1 MQIAIDGPASS
12 GKSTVAKLIAKH
24 LGIIYIDTGAMYRAV
39 TYQALRQS
47 IQANDIENILQMLK
61 GMDMTFKNIDG
72 KQFVF
77 NHEEDISLAIRSDN
91 VTAHVSEFSAIAQVR
106 EFLVEFQRQ
115 LAFNNDVIMDGRD
128 IGTVV
133 LPQADYK
140 FFLVASSRVRAQR
153 RYEENIRRGISD
165 ESIDT
170 IEENIIKRDQYDSQR
185 KHSPL
190 VKAHDAI
197 EIDTSD
203 LSIDEVV
210 DKILN
215 FIQF

>member
-39 TYQALRQS
+39 THQALRQS

-77 NHEEDISLAIRSDN
+77 NHEEDISLAIRSDD

-165 ESIDT
+165 ESVDT

-185 KHSPL
+185 EHSPL
-190 VKAHDAI
+190 VKAHDAV

-203 LSIDEVV
+203 FSIDEVV
-210 DKILN
+210 DKILK

>member
-39 TYQALRQS
+39 THQALRQS

-77 NHEEDISLAIRSDN
+77 NHEEDISLAIRSDD

-165 ESIDT
+165 ESVDT

-185 KHSPL
+185 EHSPL
-190 VKAHDAI
+190 VKAHDAV

-203 LSIDEVV
+203 FSIDEVV
-210 DKILN
+210 DNILK

>member
-39 TYQALRQS
+39 THQALRQS

-165 ESIDT
+165 ESVDT

-190 VKAHDAI
+190 VKAHDAV

-203 LSIDEVV
+203 FSIDEVV
-210 DKILN
+210 DKILK